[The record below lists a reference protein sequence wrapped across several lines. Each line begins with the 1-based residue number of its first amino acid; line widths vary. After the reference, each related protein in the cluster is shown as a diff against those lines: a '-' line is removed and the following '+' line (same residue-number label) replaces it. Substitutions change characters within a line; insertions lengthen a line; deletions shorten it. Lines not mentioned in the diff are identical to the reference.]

1 MSLQTLNFVEKW
13 AVDAL
18 KPNKMKKFFF
28 LMIIIEIC
36 GVSRRETFKVKKS
49 LLELLIEEQHA
60 STLSPLVLSF
70 LRKPSLQLR
79 TLDMIL
85 EEWKQSR
92 DFLVTTTLEN
102 STKSVD
108 FVIILSTI
116 WCWFCASS
124 LQLYW

>member
-1 MSLQTLNFVEKW
+1 MADKKTTNSFRNTSYENKIPKAEITIEKW

-28 LMIIIEIC
+28 LMIISEIC

-49 LLELLIEEQHA
+49 LLDLLIEEQHA

-85 EEWKQSR
+85 EE
-92 DFLVTTTLEN
+92 
-102 STKSVD
+102 
-108 FVIILSTI
+108 
-116 WCWFCASS
+116 
-124 LQLYW
+124 